1 MSTQKAKNKI
11 KITENDVKRVV
22 KDYLSIKGWFNFPL
36 TAGMGSYPGL
46 PDRIAVK
53 NGRTLYIECKRPGGK
68 QSANQLAFQG
78 DIWAK
83 GGHYI
88 LVKCLED
95 LIEAI
100 EKIEGR

>member
-1 MSTQKAKNKI
+1 MAKL
-11 KITENDVKRVV
+11 KITENDVKNQV
-22 KDYLSIKGWFNFPL
+22 KDYLNIKGYFHFPL

-46 PDRIAVK
+46 PDRIAIK

-68 QSANQLAFQG
+68 QSVNQLAFQG

-95 LIEAI
+95 MIEAI
-100 EKIEGR
+100 KIIEGR